1 MNACPHPQKIYPK
14 QKEGKKE
21 QITDN
26 LQASSPATGQ
36 ENHADS
42 SPGKLENLPSQHIAW
57 YQIQD
62 NKA

>member
-1 MNACPHPQKIYPK
+1 MTQWPHPQKIPNK
-14 QKEGKKE
+14 KKEKKKE

-42 SPGKLENLPSQHIAW
+42 LPGKLENLPSQHIA
-57 YQIQD
+57 
-62 NKA
+62 

>member
-1 MNACPHPQKIYPK
+1 MAASTKDYPK
-14 QKEGKKE
+14 QKEGKKKKE

-42 SPGKLENLPSQHIAW
+42 LPGKLENLPSQHIA
-57 YQIQD
+57 
-62 NKA
+62 